1 MKRRCFRTAAWVA
14 LWAASAAAVRSQT
27 EPADGSGPFPDFHIG
42 NSITVD
48 AQVRPQEPG
57 VDGILASVG
66 IHRPSPGWQLASGT
80 GLFRH
85 FTFTSNQGAPFN
97 PSTNAVYGRWDHA
110 FAKHRFHAVTLQ
122 PWVHG
127 ATGMQELE
135 GLVGLITALRASPLN
150 QETPIYLYTAI
161 PGTPDREFP
170 VTSATTLAEAW
181 NAPLSAAMDTSPWER
196 SKAGVDWIAEAARQR
211 TGETLGRIP
220 LGDVLAAL
228 DVRLREQPIGG
239 FRQGWDLYRDHTHL
253 NFNGSY
259 VASLTMATALYDIDP
274 LKTGLGGRYKNIDP
288 AFAEIVKEVVS
299 QVLRPAASSNPPGVP
314 SK

>member
-1 MKRRCFRTAAWVA
+1 MHIYEPFVCSLVVACTATLLA
-14 LWAASAAAVRSQT
+14 
-27 EPADGSGPFPDFHIG
+27 EPILLPDFHIG

-57 VDGILASVG
+57 VDGILATVG

-85 FTFTSNQGAPFN
+85 FTFTSNQGTAFV
-97 PSTNAVYGRWDHA
+97 PSTHSTYGRWDNA
-110 FAKHRFHAVTLQ
+110 FAKYRFHAVTLQ

-127 ATGMQELE
+127 AVGTQELE

-150 QETPIYLYTAI
+150 KQTPIYLYSAI
-161 PGTPDREFP
+161 PGTPNREFP
-170 VTSATTLAEAW
+170 VTSVTTLAEVW
-181 NAPLSAAMDTSPWER
+181 HAPLSAAMETSAWER
-196 SKAGVDWIAEAARQR
+196 SKAGIDWIAEAAYKR
-211 TGETLGRIP
+211 TGETLKRVP

-228 DVRLREQPIGG
+228 DVRLRERPITG

-253 NFNGSY
+253 NLNGSY

-274 LKTGLGGRYKNIDP
+274 RKTGLGERYKNLDP
-288 AFAEIVKEVVS
+288 AFADIVKEVVY
-299 QVLRPAASSNPPGVP
+299 QILHPNPRD
-314 SK
+314 